1 MERERKFVMK
11 KIEDFKAN
19 TRIKLTG
26 LWVTLML
33 LYIYCDIYST
43 FRTGYLEEIM
53 AGKMGLLDISQGSLA
68 ILGALM
74 IPPAL
79 MVSVCLF
86 AKARIVK
93 WSCIIVGA
101 LYVLVNVG
109 NLIGETWAYYWIYGI
124 LEITMTI
131 AIIIVATKWT
141 KEGSH
146 ND

>member
-1 MERERKFVMK
+1 MK
-11 KIEDFKAN
+11 KFEDFKTN

-26 LWVTLML
+26 LWTTLML

-43 FRTGYLEEIM
+43 FRTGHLEEIM
-53 AGKMGLLDISQGSLA
+53 AGKMGSLDISQGSLA

-86 AKARIVK
+86 AKARVVR

-109 NLIGETWAYYWIYGI
+109 NLMGETWVYYWIYGA
-124 LEITMTI
+124 LEIIMTI
-131 AIIIVATKWT
+131 VIIVVAAKWT
-141 KEGSH
+141 KEENR